1 LKYCGISRATANQ
14 GGGEK
19 IMAETRRRGVSLL
32 TKLTI
37 GILIPLVISFAVI
50 GYIYMLQI
58 EEVKSVALEEGAR
71 SLNDLGEKMIR
82 EKALDVAKQIE
93 IFVKSH
99 PHLSREELYNS
110 LPLKVIAVQPVG
122 RTGYTTVHDNKA
134 INHFHKNSK
143 IVGMDLRTLGDKLP
157 EFWGILERSLKG
169 RSHGYYNWKDA
180 DGVMRAKYM
189 YCAPIAGTDLVVA
202 ATTYIDEFS
211 KPAKQIEQRIV
222 DRAERTRIVFLI
234 VMGVSLIVVIL
245 VTSMY
250 SRTIVRPIV
259 YLTQVAD
266 RISLGDLDTKIEI
279 KSSDE
284 VGMLAESLDR
294 MQESLR
300 AAIERLRRK
309 RSS

>member
-1 LKYCGISRATANQ
+1 
-14 GGGEK
+14 
-19 IMAETRRRGVSLL
+19 
-32 TKLTI
+32 
-37 GILIPLVISFAVI
+37 
-50 GYIYMLQI
+50 
-58 EEVKSVALEEGAR
+58 
-71 SLNDLGEKMIR
+71 MI
-82 EKALDVAKQIE
+82 
-93 IFVKSH
+93 
-99 PHLSREELYNS
+99 
-110 LPLKVIAVQPVG
+110 
-122 RTGYTTVHDNKA
+122 
-134 INHFHKNSK
+134 
-143 IVGMDLRTLGDKLP
+143 
-157 EFWGILERSLKG
+157 
-169 RSHGYYNWKDA
+169 
-180 DGVMRAKYM
+180 RAKYM
-189 YCAPIAGTDLVVA
+189 YCAPIEATDLVVA

-222 DRAERTRIVFLI
+222 NRAERTRIVFLI

-250 SRTIVRPIV
+250 SRTIVRPII

-284 VGMLAESLDR
+284 VGMLAESFDR

>member
-1 LKYCGISRATANQ
+1 M
-14 GGGEK
+14 
-19 IMAETRRRGVSLL
+19 MAETRRRGVSLL

-37 GILIPLVISFAVI
+37 GILIPLVISFVVI

-58 EEVKSVALEEGAR
+58 EEIKSIAAQEGVR
-71 SLNDLGEKMIR
+71 SLNDLGEKMIKQ
-82 EKALDVAKQIE
+82 KALDIAKQIE

-99 PHLSREELYNS
+99 PHLTRQELYDS
-110 LPLKVIAVQPVG
+110 PALKAIAVQPVG
-122 RTGYTTVHDNKA
+122 RTGYTAVHDNKA

-143 IVGMDLRTLGDKLP
+143 IVGVDLSTLGKKLP
-157 EFWGILERSLKG
+157 EFWKILEASLTG
-169 RSHGYYNWKDA
+169 RSHGYYDWKDV
-180 DGVMRAKYM
+180 DGVTRPKYM
-189 YCAPIAGTDLVVA
+189 YCTPIEGTNLVVA

-211 KPAKQIEQRIV
+211 KPARQIEQGIV
-222 DRAERTRIVFLI
+222 SRAERTRVVFLI

-250 SRTIVRPIV
+250 SRTIVKPIV
-259 YLTQVAD
+259 YLTDVAD

-279 KSSDE
+279 RSSDE
-284 VGMLAESLDR
+284 VGMLAESFNR

-309 RSS
+309 HSS

>member
-1 LKYCGISRATANQ
+1 
-14 GGGEK
+14 
-19 IMAETRRRGVSLL
+19 MAETRRRGVSLL

-37 GILIPLVISFAVI
+37 GILIPLVISFVVI

-58 EEVKSVALEEGAR
+58 EEIKSIAAQEGVR
-71 SLNDLGEKMIR
+71 SLNDLGEKMIKQ
-82 EKALDVAKQIE
+82 KALDIAKQIE
-93 IFVKSH
+93 IFIKSH
-99 PHLSREELYNS
+99 PHFTRQELYNS
-110 LPLKVIAVQPVG
+110 PALKAIAVQPVG
-122 RTGYTTVHDNKA
+122 RTGYTAVHDNKA

-143 IVGMDLRTLGDKLP
+143 IVGMDLSTLGKKLP
-157 EFWGILERSLKG
+157 EFWKILEASLKG
-169 RSHGYYNWKDA
+169 RSHGYYDWKDA
-180 DGVMRAKYM
+180 DGVTRPKYM
-189 YCAPIAGTDLVVA
+189 YCTPIEGTDLVVA

-211 KPAKQIEQRIV
+211 RPARQIEQGIV
-222 DRAERTRIVFLI
+222 NKAERTRVVFLI

-250 SRTIVRPIV
+250 SRTIVKPIV
-259 YLTQVAD
+259 YLTDVAD

-279 KSSDE
+279 RSSDE
-284 VGMLAESLDR
+284 VGMLAESFNR

>member
-1 LKYCGISRATANQ
+1 
-14 GGGEK
+14 
-19 IMAETRRRGVSLL
+19 MAETRRRGISLL

-58 EEVKSVALEEGAR
+58 EEVKSIAMEEGAR
-71 SLNDLGEKMIR
+71 ALNDLGEKMIK
-82 EKALDVAKQIE
+82 EKALDVAKQIQ

-99 PHLSREELYNS
+99 PHFTREELYS
-110 LPLKVIAVQPVG
+110 SPPLKAIAVQPVG
-122 RTGYTTVHDNKA
+122 RTGYTAVHDNRA
-134 INHFHKNSK
+134 VNHFHQNPK
-143 IVGMDLRTLGDKLP
+143 IVGMDLRALGDKLP
-157 EFWGILERSLKG
+157 DFWRILERSLKG

-180 DGVMRAKYM
+180 DGVIRAKYM
-189 YCAPIAGTDLVVA
+189 YCAPIEGTDLVVA

-211 KPAKQIEQRIV
+211 KPANQIEQRIV
-222 DRAERTRIVFLI
+222 NRAERTRIVFLI

-250 SRTIVRPIV
+250 SRTIVKPII
-259 YLTQVAD
+259 YLTAAAD

-279 KSSDE
+279 KASDE
-284 VGMLAESLDR
+284 VGMLAESFDR
-294 MQESLR
+294 MQESLK